1 MSEPIQLVR
10 SSIVAWFSSS
20 SSSASTKDSY
30 HPLHVTRRKMKALLD
45 ERLNPIGSSSPTV
58 LYIESRETFQQ
69 LFFSGGAWNDEMVD
83 LAMRLYQRVLLEL
96 SMEQNEVQK
105 RWILDPQLL
114 QQILNNWKQTI
125 QQQKK
130 NNRQSIETLQR
141 LNITPTQIVNRLLQ
155 FQTILPEFRFD
166 GASLGT
172 IFDVVQILHHHTPD
186 STSAVA
192 IANTMH
198 AIMDR
203 CSCTVNENAAI
214 RRDLSIYKRLLQAW
228 SQTTVTT
235 TNNSIYTTSEAPAR
249 IENILSRMII
259 SERIRPDDECWNIVQ
274 EYIDKTWTEK
284 ENGKEDNIP
293 EYGAFLQR
301 IQELKKQAS
310 NMIEEKVVT
319 SPATAAAAAVP
330 APVKLKSDA
339 LPTTNQRIQS
349 LQALIVQLQNQ
360 MKDLFTRQNDILKN
374 ADAKIEEL
382 QRRQRQLEERM
393 GLTTHIHGRNN
404 HNMETEI
411 INGYNPKNFESQ
423 RQGQDNH
430 IHPIES
436 ATVLQRPADTEFVVS
451 STEPVVDRIPDT
463 NPDMIVVSADGTTVE
478 KDTPDDESQ
487 FTKIESSKI
496 ITSDVKTSIDLTAY
510 VLPKKPAVIDPKTGR
525 YRRPAGR
532 TPSNVGEWDA
542 QVGAWTQKI
551 HSKS

>member
-1 MSEPIQLVR
+1 
-10 SSIVAWFSSS
+10 
-20 SSSASTKDSY
+20 
-30 HPLHVTRRKMKALLD
+30 
-45 ERLNPIGSSSPTV
+45 
-58 LYIESRETFQQ
+58 
-69 LFFSGGAWNDEMVD
+69 
-83 LAMRLYQRVLLEL
+83 
-96 SMEQNEVQK
+96 
-105 RWILDPQLL
+105 
-114 QQILNNWKQTI
+114 
-125 QQQKK
+125 
-130 NNRQSIETLQR
+130 
-141 LNITPTQIVNRLLQ
+141 
-155 FQTILPEFRFD
+155 
-166 GASLGT
+166 
-172 IFDVVQILHHHTPD
+172 
-186 STSAVA
+186 
-192 IANTMH
+192 
-198 AIMDR
+198 
-203 CSCTVNENAAI
+203 
-214 RRDLSIYKRLLQAW
+214 
-228 SQTTVTT
+228 
-235 TNNSIYTTSEAPAR
+235 
-249 IENILSRMII
+249 
-259 SERIRPDDECWNIVQ
+259 
-274 EYIDKTWTEK
+274 
-284 ENGKEDNIP
+284 
-293 EYGAFLQR
+293 
-301 IQELKKQAS
+301 
-310 NMIEEKVVT
+310 
-319 SPATAAAAAVP
+319 
-330 APVKLKSDA
+330 
-339 LPTTNQRIQS
+339 
-349 LQALIVQLQNQ
+349 